1 MIDTILKMSAT
12 GAVVICI
19 VLLLRLCLRRTPKIF
34 SYVLWLIVLFRLLC
48 PVSVA
53 LPVAVFNLISTAQKN
68 VTDHHPAWEHP
79 GNENAIRTESA
90 GTAGE
95 GSGTLKE
102 DVVIEDSS
110 ISEHL
115 AESQAAMEVTSLW
128 SWKKQFR

>member
-1 MIDTILKMSAT
+1 MPAAHAEDLFLCTVADR
-12 GAVVICI
+12 VV
-19 VLLLRLCLRRTPKIF
+19 
-34 SYVLWLIVLFRLLC
+34 SSLC

-53 LPVAVFNLISTAQKN
+53 LPVSVFNLISTAQKN